1 MNEAATSSSNIVTG
15 ASSGS
20 SVTRDGFHNGDFQ
33 VLQPKGSG
41 HRSGL
46 DALLLAAALPK
57 GAVGDLADL
66 GAGSGTAGL
75 AALNLNPDID
85 LTEVEINPDLV
96 ELAQQTLMLVENSDF
111 RERVKILQA
120 DVTLSGVKRLETGL
134 NQDSM
139 DFVIMNPPYN
149 SASERASPDPERA
162 KAHSL
167 GDGGLDPWLRTAAA
181 ITRPGGMLVLIYR
194 TQNLGD
200 VLACCQGRFG
210 GLEILPVHS
219 RGDEASKRM
228 IVRGIRGSRAPMS
241 IVPGFTV
248 HKADGTFTRDAKAIF
263 DGNARLEFAG
273 Q

>member
-1 MNEAATSSSNIVTG
+1 MNTGITSSTSFNTTRSAG
-15 ASSGS
+15 E
-20 SVTRDGFHNGDFQ
+20 SVTRDGFHDGAFE

-46 DALLLAAALPK
+46 DALLLAASLQKDAS
-57 GAVGDLADL
+57 GDIADL
-66 GAGSGTAGL
+66 GAGTGAAGL
-75 AALNLNPDID
+75 AALNLNSQ
-85 LTEVEINPDLV
+85 LNLVAVEKNPELV
-96 ELAQQTLMLVENSDF
+96 ELVQQSLLLAANTDLRD
-111 RERVKILQA
+111 RIKILQA

-139 DFVIMNPPYN
+139 DHVIMNPPYN
-149 SASERASPDPERA
+149 SASERVSPDPERA
-162 KAHSL
+162 EAHTL

-181 ITRPGGMLVLIYR
+181 ITRPGGTLVLIYR

-219 RGDEASKRM
+219 RADEASKRM
-228 IVRGIRGSRAPMS
+228 IVRGTRSSRAPMS

-248 HKADGTFTRDAKAIF
+248 HKADGSFTREAKAIF
-263 DGNARLEFAG
+263 DGKARLAFAG